1 LGPEEQPCRPIAN
14 AAIKITDNAVR
25 LPVSGLLLRFI
36 EVSLDFLIFVFIAA
50 AIVIATAI

>member
-1 LGPEEQPCRPIAN
+1 
-14 AAIKITDNAVR
+14 VR

-36 EVSLDFLIFVFIAA
+36 AVSLDFLIFVFIAA